1 MNQNTYAYAS
11 YIFIQHLYIVN
22 DSIIT
27 QDVNI
32 MINFIIVV
40 KINVKYFLFK
50 RDKVHSTLRFDQYVY
65 VIYRPRV

>member
-1 MNQNTYAYAS
+1 MLAIY
-11 YIFIQHLYIVN
+11 LYNIYNSIVY
-22 DSIIT
+22 

-40 KINVKYFLFK
+40 KINVKYFFFK
-50 RDKVHSTLRFDQYVY
+50 QDKMHSTLRFDQYVY